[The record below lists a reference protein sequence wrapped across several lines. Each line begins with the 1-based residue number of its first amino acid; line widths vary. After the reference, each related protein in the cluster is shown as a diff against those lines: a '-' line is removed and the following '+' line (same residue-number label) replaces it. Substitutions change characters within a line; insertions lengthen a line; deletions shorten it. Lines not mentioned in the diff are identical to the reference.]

1 MELTSRQA
9 AKRLKVTPGRIRQFV
24 VEGRIKPR
32 YLNPR
37 MMLIDEA
44 ELAKVKHRRQ
54 GERVDIKK
62 GR

>member
-1 MELTSRQA
+1 
-9 AKRLKVTPGRIRQFV
+9 VTPGRIRQFV